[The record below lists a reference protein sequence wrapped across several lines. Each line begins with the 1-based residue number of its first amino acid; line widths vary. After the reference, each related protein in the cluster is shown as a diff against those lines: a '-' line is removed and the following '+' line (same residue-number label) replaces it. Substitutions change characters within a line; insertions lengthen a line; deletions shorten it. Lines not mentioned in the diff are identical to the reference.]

1 MNWTSISHGAGLEA
15 LCKWLSERDSLKA
28 YTEDIIRMADFV
40 LRNIFL
46 NTTAREKRQKSAT
59 AIGAKLVSPYACIF
73 MDEVETEFL
82 KSQGFQPFRWL
93 RYYDDMFFI
102 WTDGEQS
109 SFSFL
114 MNLVTFVT
122 IWNLHMKPSVVQ
134 SVF

>member
-1 MNWTSISHGAGLEA
+1 
-15 LCKWLSERDSLKA
+15 
-28 YTEDIIRMADFV
+28 MADFV

-46 NTTAREKRQKSAT
+46 NTTAREKRKKSAT

-82 KSQGFQPFRWL
+82 KSQRFQLFRWL
-93 RYYDDMFFI
+93 HYYDDMFFI

-114 MNLVTFVT
+114 MNLVTFIT
-122 IWNLHMKPSVVQ
+122 I
-134 SVF
+134 